1 MDRSLDALVNLDVPA
16 DLVRIEIC
24 GSLNQDSRADLVHM
38 IRRVR
43 RMGIRSHI
51 RVDLSRA
58 IIVESS
64 ALAGLRSDLNS
75 LESNALTGTAGS
87 GVALHLTPAAED
99 WTGGQHRTPLT
110 VVDDDVPTPTD
121 GPDFSGAFRV
131 PVERLEGL
139 YGRNLAEYSNDELL
153 AASDS
158 LFALLDVPQA
168 FSGSDLLGRY
178 DDICAELQRR
188 QEDHDSRV
196 PAVESQSAS

>member
-43 RMGIRSHI
+43 RMGIRSHV

-64 ALAGLRSDLNS
+64 ALAGLRSDLNT
-75 LESNALTGTAGS
+75 LESNALTGTGGS
-87 GVALHLTPAAED
+87 GVSLHLTPSAED
-99 WTGGQHRTPLT
+99 WTGGQQRTPLT
-110 VVDDDVPTPTD
+110 VVDDDVPTSAD

-131 PVERLEGL
+131 PAERLERL

-178 DDICAELQRR
+178 NDIGVELRRR
-188 QEDHDSRV
+188 QDPGSPLPV
-196 PAVESQSAS
+196 VESRSAS